1 MTADLLPAGFPW
13 LLFALA
19 FVAGG
24 SVNGALGVGLPLVAM
39 PLLSLGIPSVQAIAL
54 LAIPVLL
61 SNLLQAAEGARPVD
75 TLRRFGGLIAAQ
87 CVATVVTVRLTLA
100 LTPAQLANMVAFAVL
115 LAVALMALR
124 PTLHIDPARER
135 VVGVGVGLMSGLLGG
150 VSALMGPVVITYL
163 VALRLKRD
171 EFVGSISVIYLA
183 GALPL
188 YGTMALHGRIGAP
201 ELLLSTLAL
210 VPMAAGLWLGRAVR
224 RHLDETLFR
233 RILLAFL
240 TLLALLLFLK

>member
-1 MTADLLPAGFPW
+1 MTADLLTAGFPW

-24 SVNGALGVGLPLVAM
+24 SIKGALGVGLPLVAM
-39 PLLSLGIPSVQAIAL
+39 PLLSLGLPSVQAIAL

-87 CVATVVTVRLTLA
+87 CVATVVTVRLTLS
-100 LTPAQLANMVAFAVL
+100 LTPSQLANMVAFAVL
-115 LAVALMALR
+115 LAVALTALR
-124 PTLHIDPARER
+124 PTLHIDPGRER

-163 VALRLKRD
+163 VALRLRRD
-171 EFVGSISVIYLA
+171 EFVGSISMIYLA

-188 YGTMALHGRIGAP
+188 YGTMALHGRIGAT

-210 VPMAAGLWLGRAVR
+210 VPMAAGLWFGRTVR

>member
-1 MTADLLPAGFPW
+1 MTTDLLAAAFPW

-24 SVNGALGVGLPLVAM
+24 SVKGALGVGLPLVAM
-39 PLLSLGIPSVQAIAL
+39 PLLSLGIPTVQAIAL

-61 SNLLQAAEGARPVD
+61 SNLLQAAEGARPVH
-75 TLRRFGGLIAAQ
+75 TLRRFGALIAAQ
-87 CVATVVTVRLTLA
+87 FVATAVTVRLTLA
-100 LTPAQLANMVAFAVL
+100 LAPAQLANLVALAVL

-124 PTLHIDPARER
+124 PTLHVDPARER
-135 VVGVGVGLMSGLLGG
+135 AVGLGVGLLSGLLGG

-210 VPMAAGLWLGRAVR
+210 APMAAGLWLGRAVR

-240 TLLALLLFLK
+240 TLLAVLLLLK